1 MNFENN
7 FFKNF
12 FGIGLVIFPLF
23 LLIGPLI
30 AELFL
35 TFFLIFSFFYI
46 IKDKQER
53 FYYNKAFLFFFNLLF
68 FYFNFN
74 TDKFL

>member
-46 IKDKQER
+46 IKYKQ
-53 FYYNKAFLFFFNLLF
+53 
-68 FYFNFN
+68 
-74 TDKFL
+74 